1 MRATLTLLLFAVGFG
16 SYAQQMEIQ
25 LGGMIT
31 FDQSAFT
38 IQNAGSDF
46 APNIESEASFFVS
59 ITSGDEWDKK
69 TNPNRKWKI
78 EVRKEDLNW
87 DNNIQ
92 LEIIRAGN
100 GISQQNNNSNH
111 VQNGNSYQTVRE
123 MPSYFFNGK
132 GFVSDIPIQVRL
144 SGFSIVNGANDYET
158 NVILTIYDD

>member
-1 MRATLTLLLFAVGFG
+1 MRATLTLLLFAVGFR

-87 DNNIQ
+87 DNN
-92 LEIIRAGN
+92 L
-100 GISQQNNNSNH
+100 
-111 VQNGNSYQTVRE
+111 
-123 MPSYFFNGK
+123 
-132 GFVSDIPIQVRL
+132 
-144 SGFSIVNGANDYET
+144 
-158 NVILTIYDD
+158 